1 MNKQRRSFV
10 SLQGFFFACLC
21 AAVLAAGVTLGA
33 PVGALAAGGDG
44 AGASMAPSAV
54 ASAGVGETSEA
65 ATDGILVTV
74 EDPAIVALSVEA
86 ATGMRSEGGA
96 DAAAI
101 ADAADAVVGSLS
113 EVGIEV
119 TDLVEASDGQA
130 VFAAE
135 AIDGQSDEEAARAAA
150 QVPGVVAAQPNYVY
164 YLIDAPQEDAFVDL
178 YSAGLGEEAG
188 EGLALYAALRAND
201 PYAAISSPNQSPNQY
216 WLYNAKLTDAWNE
229 SIVNKNVTIA
239 VLDALVMPAHEDLKA
254 NVLTSYAWDAT
265 TNRAQSY
272 SGVNFLANSGHGTY
286 VAGIAAGV
294 TNNGIGIA
302 GSSYNAS
309 ILPVCVF
316 TEQGQSSTVFL
327 RNAFARV
334 IKLKSSGALPN
345 LRVINMS
352 LGSYD
357 QKVNDKVLHDYIRE
371 AREKYGIVT
380 VCAGGN
386 GYANVGIDK
395 PRTEPLYPADFE
407 ECVAVT
413 ALTPQGTNVS
423 WSDYNAAKDIS
434 APGEAV
440 WSTYPAATNDYT
452 AASGSSSSSPMVAGT
467 FALMFAAVP
476 NATVDEAC
484 AALYAT
490 AASIKDPV
498 NDRTQ
503 TSGSH
508 GALDAAAAVA
518 YLKEHHPWQ
527 FLDVPSSAWFYPAV
541 GFVAERGIL
550 NGYADGSGLFGASA
564 VMTRE
569 QAASMLYNYLGHGA
583 VAPAAPQRDVK
594 QGEWYDKGVN
604 WAVST
609 GAMNGYTS
617 SLFGVGDRLTREQAA
632 CIIANVAHAD
642 TASADPAKYNA
653 LQGTNQTS
661 DWARAS
667 LMWAVDKGV
676 LNGIDN
682 GDGTRSLA
690 PLSYVTRAQMAGIM
704 MNAIQAGIL

>member
-1 MNKQRRSFV
+1 MNKQRRSFA

-21 AAVLAAGVTLGA
+21 AVALAAGVMLGTPA
-33 PVGALAAGGDG
+33 SAFAAGGDG
-44 AGASMAPSAV
+44 ADASAAPSAAV
-54 ASAGVGETSEA
+54 SAGAAEASDA

-74 EDPAIVALSVEA
+74 ENPALAALCVDS

-96 DAAAI
+96 DAAAV
-101 ADAADAVVGSLS
+101 ADAADAVVDALS
-113 EVGIEV
+113 EAGIEV
-119 TDLVEASDGQA
+119 VDLVEASDGQA

-135 AIDGQSDEEAARAAA
+135 AVDGQSDEEAARAAA

-164 YLIDAPQEDAFVDL
+164 YLIDAPQEDASVDL

-229 SIVNKNVTIA
+229 AIVNKNVTIA
-239 VLDALVMPAHEDLKA
+239 VLDALVMPTHEDLKA
-254 NVLTSYAWDAT
+254 NVLTNYAWDAT
-265 TNRAQSY
+265 ANRAQSY

-334 IKLKSSGALPN
+334 IKLKASGALPN

-357 QKVNDKVLHDYIRE
+357 SRVNDKVLHDYIRE

-413 ALTPQGTNVS
+413 ALTPQGTNVV

-440 WSTYPAATNDYT
+440 WSTYPAATNDYA

-490 AASIKDPV
+490 ATPIKDPV
-498 NDRTQ
+498 NDRTDV
-503 TSGSH
+503 SGSH

-550 NGYADGSGLFGASA
+550 NGYADGSGLFGANA

-569 QAASMLYNYLGHGA
+569 QAASMLYNYLGHDA

-594 QGEWYDKGVN
+594 QGAWYAKGVN

-609 GAMNGYTS
+609 GAMNGYTA

-653 LQGTNQTS
+653 LQGTSQTS

-667 LMWAVDKGV
+667 LIWAVDKGV
-676 LNGIDN
+676 LNGVDN

>member
-1 MNKQRRSFV
+1 
-10 SLQGFFFACLC
+10 
-21 AAVLAAGVTLGA
+21 
-33 PVGALAAGGDG
+33 
-44 AGASMAPSAV
+44 
-54 ASAGVGETSEA
+54 
-65 ATDGILVTV
+65 
-74 EDPAIVALSVEA
+74 
-86 ATGMRSEGGA
+86 MRSESDAGA
-96 DAAAI
+96 TAAA
-101 ADAADAVVGSLS
+101 ADAADAVADALADA
-113 EVGIEV
+113 GIEV
-119 TDLVEASDGQA
+119 TDLVDVADGRA

-135 AIDGQSDEEAARAAA
+135 AADGQSDEEAARAAT
-150 QVPGVVAAQPNYVY
+150 QVPGVVAAQPNFVY
-164 YLIDAPQEDAFVDL
+164 HLIDAPQDATLVDL
-178 YSAGLGEEAG
+178 YAAVLGEDAG

-201 PYAAISSPNQSPNQY
+201 PFAAISSSSQSPNQY
-216 WLYNAKLTDAWNE
+216 WLYNTKLTDAWNE
-229 SIVNKNVTIA
+229 AIANKDVTIA
-239 VLDALVMPAHEDLKA
+239 ILDALVMPTHEDLKA
-254 NVLTSYAWDAT
+254 NVLTNYAWDAT

-272 SGVNFLANSGHGTY
+272 SGVNYLANAGHGTY

-302 GSSYNAS
+302 GSSYNAN
-309 ILPVCVF
+309 ILPVRVF
-316 TEQGQSSTVFL
+316 TDRGQSSTLFL
-327 RNAFARV
+327 QRAFARV

-352 LGSYD
+352 LGSY
-357 QKVNDKVLHDYIRE
+357 QEVVNDALLHSYIRQ

-386 GYANVGIDK
+386 GEVVNGERVPITK
-395 PRTEPLYPADFE
+395 PLYPADFE

-440 WSTYPAATNDYT
+440 WSTYPAATNDYA

-476 NATVDEAC
+476 NATVDEGC

-490 AASIKDPV
+490 ATPIKDPV
-498 NDRTQ
+498 NDRTH

-527 FLDVPSSAWFYPAV
+527 FRDVPSSAWFYPAV

-594 QGEWYDKGVN
+594 QGEWYAKGVN

-642 TASADPAKYNA
+642 TASADPSKYNA
-653 LQGTNQTS
+653 LKGTNQTS
-661 DWARAS
+661 DWARES
-667 LMWAVDKGV
+667 LIWAVDKGV
-676 LNGIDN
+676 LNGVDN

-704 MNAIQAGIL
+704 MNAVQAGIL

>member
-1 MNKQRRSFV
+1 MNKQRRSFA

-21 AAVLAAGVTLGA
+21 AVVLAASAMLGA
-33 PVGALAAGGDG
+33 PVGAFAAGGGG
-44 AGASMAPSAV
+44 AGASTAPSAAA
-54 ASAGVGETSEA
+54 ASGATETSGA

-74 EDPAIVALSVEA
+74 ENPALAALCIDG
-86 ATGMRSEGGA
+86 ATGMRSDGDA
-96 DAAAI
+96 DAAAA
-101 ADAADAVVGSLS
+101 ADAADAVVDALS
-113 EVGIEV
+113 EAGIEV
-119 TDLVEASDGQA
+119 VDLVEASDGQA

-135 AIDGQSDEEAARAAA
+135 AIDGQSDEEAARLAA

-164 YLIDAPQEDAFVDL
+164 YLIDAPQEDASVDL
-178 YSAGLGEEAG
+178 YAAGLGEEAG

-216 WLYNAKLTDAWNE
+216 WLYNAKLADAWNE
-229 SIVNKNVTIA
+229 AIANKNVTIA
-239 VLDALVMPAHEDLKA
+239 VLDALVMPTHEDLKA
-254 NVLTSYAWDAT
+254 NVLTNYAWDAT

-316 TEQGQSSTVFL
+316 TEKGQSSTVFL

-413 ALTPQGTNVS
+413 ALTPQGTNVV

-440 WSTYPAATNDYT
+440 WSTYPAATNDYA

-490 AASIKDPV
+490 ATPIQDPV
-498 NDRTQ
+498 NDRTDV
-503 TSGSH
+503 SGSH

-569 QAASMLYNYLGHGA
+569 QAASMLYNYLGHDA

-594 QGEWYDKGVN
+594 QGAWYAKGVN

-667 LMWAVDKGV
+667 LIWAVDKGI
-676 LNGIDN
+676 LNGVDN